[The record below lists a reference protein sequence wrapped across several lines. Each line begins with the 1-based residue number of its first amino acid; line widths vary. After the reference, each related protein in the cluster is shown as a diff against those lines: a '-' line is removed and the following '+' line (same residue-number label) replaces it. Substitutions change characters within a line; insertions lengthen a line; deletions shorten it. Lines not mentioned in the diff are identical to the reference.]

1 MRTFQARIS
10 GINTDRFPKRAPK
23 VQASRRIGGRAPPGN
38 FFGFLLLKSP
48 FLGSESFEQDI
59 DQISPW
65 KVFLLLKM
73 CYYEWTVTDFRK
85 TVETGVHPR
94 MHSFNGRNRRCMQL
108 DNLKY
113 HMGNKLKLSLKEE
126 RSLVYCE
133 KRYQL
138 CNT

>member
-1 MRTFQARIS
+1 M
-10 GINTDRFPKRAPK
+10 D
-23 VQASRRIGGRAPPGN
+23 
-38 FFGFLLLKSP
+38 
-48 FLGSESFEQDI
+48 
-59 DQISPW
+59 
-65 KVFLLLKM
+65 
-73 CYYEWTVTDFRK
+73 
-85 TVETGVHPR
+85 PR
-94 MHSFNGRNRRCMQL
+94 LHSFNGRNRRCMQL